1 MLACVVKTRDIK
13 RYLSQ
18 YNPKFMYAIW
28 NLIHLK
34 MYKNKIENLLW
45 LDSKSEQAPTPKA
58 TSGGW
63 NRIRSRRQKLNEVE
77 ACWFSRAISDA
88 SHVLAEMAA
97 FIFLTLLAKTTAEII
112 SIYSRKYCFANSF
125 YFALKR
131 TILFCLSGFKGY
143 SRKDPIRN
151 TMSLS
156 FKFLARFIHPRKHL
170 KHFILMYFHQQIQ
183 HILFNTLTVRISSS
197 VSKLIH
203 SLPCPLG
210 YEQLFFFLSIQNNNE
225 R

>member
-13 RYLSQ
+13 RYLSL

-63 NRIRSRRQKLNEVE
+63 NRIRSRRQKLNEVG

-125 YFALKR
+125 FFCPQKKYLV
-131 TILFCLSGFKGY
+131 LF
-143 SRKDPIRN
+143 
-151 TMSLS
+151 
-156 FKFLARFIHPRKHL
+156 
-170 KHFILMYFHQQIQ
+170 
-183 HILFNTLTVRISSS
+183 VRIQGIQSEGSDPKHHE
-197 VSKLIH
+197 SK
-203 SLPCPLG
+203 
-210 YEQLFFFLSIQNNNE
+210 F
-225 R
+225 